1 MATQRF
7 TDLFAEKRFTADE
20 QWMVDNLVME
30 CVMGSQAYGT
40 NQADSDFDVVAV
52 VMDKHQ
58 ALYPQSYGYVL
69 GFDKSVPTF
78 DNVEYKGER
87 NRLLLENGR
96 DVEGVWHSLTNFFH
110 LAGVHGSPNLLEV
123 LFVRRPLVKYGH
135 NVAWM
140 MRDNRKLFL
149 SMKSFSALKGYL
161 NSQVKRVVKEAA
173 RWAKEGKC
181 DNSKRRALYER
192 DGYDTKMSYHPLR
205 LGDLLHQMLTQGDLD
220 LMRNKE
226 ECKRMRSGDWGT
238 LQDFERI
245 MNERMQMLERLA
257 MESSN
262 PLPQKPN
269 TEALRKLLQ
278 ECVEEWYGSEDQMV
292 RQGTEY
298 VSAKDV
304 KEMFEQL
311 MGQLSK

>member
-1 MATQRF
+1 
-7 TDLFAEKRFTADE
+7 
-20 QWMVDNLVME
+20 
-30 CVMGSQAYGT
+30 
-40 NQADSDFDVVAV
+40 
-52 VMDKHQ
+52 
-58 ALYPQSYGYVL
+58 
-69 GFDKSVPTF
+69 
-78 DNVEYKGER
+78 
-87 NRLLLENGR
+87 
-96 DVEGVWHSLTNFFH
+96 
-110 LAGVHGSPNLLEV
+110 
-123 LFVRRPLVKYGH
+123 
-135 NVAWM
+135 M

-238 LQDFERI
+238 LQDFEHT

-257 MESSN
+257 MEPSN

-269 TEALRKLLQ
+269 TDALRKMLQ
-278 ECVEEWYGSEDQMV
+278 TCVEEWYGSEDQML

-298 VSAKDV
+298 VSARDV

-311 MGQLSK
+311 MEQLSK